1 LLEKAGNPCYNAGME
16 NVKQIIAKNLVELRK
31 QNRLTQLE
39 LAERLNYSDKAVSR
53 WERGDTL
60 PDIDVLCRICEM
72 YGVTFDYLTHE
83 GTKKEKD
90 VYTKKRENSNKIV
103 ITLLAEMVVWFLATL
118 LFVYEKTLNG
128 VNFWQAFVWAV
139 PLSAIVGIVFNA
151 IWGKKKWTLLL
162 VSVLVWSLLAA
173 IFVQALGKG
182 NIWPIFLL
190 GVPAQIAILL
200 WANLGKTPHREQF
213 IGLEEK
219 KRKKAEK
226 AARKAEKKGL
236 AANTAPIE
244 PVPAQGFSEEEQ
256 SPRLKHGKTTSR
268 IEAEEY
274 VETDLEE
281 VAMEMAASSD
291 SQSE

>member
-1 LLEKAGNPCYNAGME
+1 ME

-103 ITLLAEMVVWFLATL
+103 ITLLAEVVVWFLATL
-118 LFVYEKTLNG
+118 LFVYEKTLND

-139 PLSAIVGIVFNA
+139 PVSAIVGIVFNA
-151 IWGKKKWTLLL
+151 IWGKKKWRLFL

-173 IFVQALGKG
+173 IFVQLIGKG
-182 NIWPIFLL
+182 NVWPIFLL
-190 GVPAQIAILL
+190 GVPMQIAIFL

-213 IGLEEK
+213 ADIEEK

-226 AARKAEKKGL
+226 AALRAAKKGASTMAEPEPNV
-236 AANTAPIE
+236 AA
-244 PVPAQGFSEEEQ
+244 QEET
-256 SPRLKHGKTTSR
+256 PHLRRGKTTSR
-268 IEAEEY
+268 IEADEY

-281 VAMEMAASSD
+281 VALEMAGATND
-291 SQSE
+291 KPAE

>member
-1 LLEKAGNPCYNAGME
+1 ME

-60 PDIDVLCRICEM
+60 PDIDVLCKICEM

-83 GTKKEKD
+83 GSKKEKD
-90 VYTKKRENSNKIV
+90 VYTKKKENSNKIV

-118 LFVYEKTLNG
+118 VFVYEKTFQN
-128 VNFWQAFVWAV
+128 VTFWQAFVWAV

-151 IWGKKKWTLLL
+151 IWGKKKWTLFL

-173 IFVQALGKG
+173 IFVQLIDKG
-182 NIWPIFLL
+182 NVWPIFLL
-190 GVPAQIAILL
+190 GAPAQIAIFL
-200 WANLGKTPHREQF
+200 WGNLGKTPRREN
-213 IGLEEK
+213 LELMEAK

-226 AARKAEKKGL
+226 AARKAEKKG
-236 AANTAPIE
+236 I
-244 PVPAQGFSEEEQ
+244 PVQDPSADEK
-256 SPRLKHGKTTSR
+256 PTLRNGKTTTR
-268 IEAEEY
+268 IAPEEY
-274 VETDLEE
+274 VETDMEAVAIGLLPKNHQPSAPNLEKE
-281 VAMEMAASSD
+281 D
-291 SQSE
+291 

>member
-1 LLEKAGNPCYNAGME
+1 ME

-118 LFVYEKTLNG
+118 LFVYEKTLND

-139 PLSAIVGIVFNA
+139 PVSAIVGIVFNA
-151 IWGKKKWTLLL
+151 IWGKKKWTLFL

-173 IFVQALGKG
+173 IFVQLIGKG
-182 NIWPIFLL
+182 NVWPIFLL
-190 GVPAQIAILL
+190 GVPAHIAILL

-213 IGLEEK
+213 ADIEEK

-226 AARKAEKKGL
+226 AALKAAKKGASTMAEPEPNI
-236 AANTAPIE
+236 AA
-244 PVPAQGFSEEEQ
+244 QEET
-256 SPRLKHGKTTSR
+256 PHLRHGKTTSR
-268 IEAEEY
+268 IEADEY

-281 VAMEMAASSD
+281 VALDMAGATN
-291 SQSE
+291 ENPAE

>member
-1 LLEKAGNPCYNAGME
+1 ME

-103 ITLLAEMVVWFLATL
+103 ITLLAEVVVWFLATL
-118 LFVYEKTLNG
+118 LFVYEKTLND

-139 PLSAIVGIVFNA
+139 PVSAIVGIVFNA
-151 IWGKKKWTLLL
+151 IWGKKKWTLFL

-173 IFVQALGKG
+173 IFVQLIGKG
-182 NIWPIFLL
+182 NVWPIFLL

-213 IGLEEK
+213 ADIEEK

-226 AARKAEKKGL
+226 AALRAAKKGSNTMAEPEPNV
-236 AANTAPIE
+236 AA
-244 PVPAQGFSEEEQ
+244 QEET
-256 SPRLKHGKTTSR
+256 PHLRHGKTTSR
-268 IEAEEY
+268 IEADEY

-281 VAMEMAASSD
+281 VALEMAGATN
-291 SQSE
+291 ENPAE